1 MDNQEV
7 RLLLDRIAKS
17 DEAAFR
23 KLYTAFSRKLYAYA
37 LRQLSDPSQAEE
49 VVSDTLFEIWKNPT
63 AFRGDAQFSTWLI
76 GIARNKCLMAFRSR
90 KRDAD
95 HDDID
100 EIADE
105 IPDESGCAFDVLAQK
120 QRHEGVQHC
129 MGKLGDEHRECIH
142 LVFYEGMSIGEIAD
156 IQQCPEGTI
165 KTRLFHAR
173 KKLQNCLRLLVEREG
188 GVVPGVKR

>member
-1 MDNQEV
+1 MDNQNV
-7 RLLLDRIAKS
+7 RLLLDRIARS

-23 KLYTAFSRKLYAYA
+23 TLYTAFSRKLYAYS
-37 LRQLSDPSQAEE
+37 LRQLGDPTQAEE

-76 GIARNKCLMAFRSR
+76 GIARNKCLMAYRSR
-90 KRDAD
+90 RRDSD
-95 HDDID
+95 HEDID
-100 EIADE
+100 EMADQ

-129 MGKLGDEHRECIH
+129 MSKLSDEHRECIH
-142 LVFYEGMSIGEIAD
+142 LVFYEGMSVSEVAD
-156 IQQCPEGTI
+156 VQQSPEGTI

-173 KKLQNCLRLLVEREG
+173 KKLTNCLRLLVEREG
-188 GVVPGVKR
+188 GLAPGARS